1 MMYKMPKRWW
11 EWACQEGYMNQ
22 LGIVSKY
29 TYHFRNLISHPQVEN
44 YKPSRACVI
53 TEATYPPH
61 AGVKKRQRTPVQKVL
76 VSQSCPTLFDPID
89 CSPPGSSVHK
99 ILQAKRIPEWVAI
112 PFSKGSSQPRDRT
125 HISCIA
131 GRFFTVWVIMEALC
145 SNCAP
150 SKCPPQ
156 ISSVSPW
163 ALPKMEMYYLLRQL
177 APF

>member
-1 MMYKMPKRWW
+1 
-11 EWACQEGYMNQ
+11 MNQ

-89 CSPPGSSVHK
+89 CSPPGSSVHR

-112 PFSKGSSQPRDRT
+112 PFSKGSSQPRDRI
-125 HISCIA
+125 HISYFCI
-131 GRFFTVWVIMEALC
+131 GMQVLYHRCHGKPHIYVCMCIYINT
-145 SNCAP
+145 S
-150 SKCPPQ
+150 
-156 ISSVSPW
+156 
-163 ALPKMEMYYLLRQL
+163 
-177 APF
+177 

>member
-1 MMYKMPKRWW
+1 MQRTLNVIQTNIPYDAQNAQEMVRMGMPRGLY
-11 EWACQEGYMNQ
+11 ESAGNRFQ
-22 LGIVSKY
+22 
-29 TYHFRNLISHPQVEN
+29 NLISHPQVEN

-61 AGVKKRQRTPVQKVL
+61 AGVKKRQRTRVQKVL

-89 CSPPGSSVHK
+89 CSPPGSSVHR

-125 HISCIA
+125 RISCVG
-131 GRFFTVWVIMEALC
+131 GRFFTVWVIVEALC
-145 SNCAP
+145 SNCTP
-150 SKCPPQ
+150 PNCPPQ

-163 ALPKMEMYYLLRQL
+163 ALPKMEMH
-177 APF
+177 